1 MKNEKKKA
9 MKDLNKRLIYSSL
22 ATLIVVLLIIFS
34 TLPFMGLV
42 LAFILAAVAAVAVWE
57 YAQLAHAKDLHPASA
72 LMIEVAILEVLAI
85 YAGVMEPQWTPLPIL
100 ILFIGLVAFFVAHF
114 KNPSKA
120 LVHISL
126 QFFGICYIA
135 VPLGLM
141 LGILYFFSD
150 DLPNF
155 DGRWW
160 LFYLIFVTKI
170 TDIGGYFVGR
180 LWGKHPLAPVLSPK
194 KTVEGSV
201 AGLICAI
208 LLSAGFHYLGT
219 AYSNGGF
226 TLTLFHSLW
235 LGAFLGILGQ
245 VGDLAESLFKRDA
258 VVKDSNALPGLGGIL
273 DMVDS
278 LLLTT
283 PIVFFFIKALA

>member
-1 MKNEKKKA
+1 MKNENKKN
-9 MKDLNKRLIYSSL
+9 MSDLSKRLLFGSL
-22 ATLIVVLLIIFS
+22 STLIVLLLIIFS
-34 TLPFMGLV
+34 PLPFMGIV
-42 LAFILAAVAAVAVWE
+42 LALILSTLAAIAIWE
-57 YAQLAHAKDLHPASA
+57 YAQLAHAKDLKPAST
-72 LMIEVAILEVLAI
+72 LMIEVAVLEVLAI
-85 YAGVMEPQWTPLPIL
+85 FIAIFFPKCAILPIL

-114 KNPSKA
+114 NNPAKA
-120 LVHISL
+120 LVHVAL
-126 QFFGICYIA
+126 QFFGVCYIA

-141 LGILYFFSD
+141 LGILFFND
-150 DLPNF
+150 PTLPVF

-201 AGLICAI
+201 AGLLSAI
-208 LLSAGFHYLGT
+208 LLSAAFHFLGK
-219 AYSNGGF
+219 AYSGGGF
-226 TLTLFHSLW
+226 TLTLYHSLW
-235 LGAFLGILGQ
+235 LGALIGILGQ
-245 VGDLAESLFKRDA
+245 IGDLAESLFKRDA
-258 VVKDSNALPGLGGIL
+258 VVKDSNTLPGLGGIL

-283 PIVFFFIKALA
+283 PLVYFFIWAAL